1 MTIKPNPNWR
11 GDPTF
16 LPDVFRAFGVKFREY
31 PGWRDWGMGDFGV
44 IQGVIW
50 HHTGA
55 ANTSPE
61 YIRRNPRL
69 SNGLSSQFH
78 TAPDG
83 TQTILGAGIAWHAGK
98 GSHPGWPT
106 NDANRVSLGFEMQHD
121 GVSPWPD
128 VQLESTRLATAAILW
143 FLGKRA
149 TKQTMLAHWE
159 YSYHAQGKWDPGAG
173 NGKSGAMMNM
183 DVQRDKVNVL
193 IDNFTRTGNAYGKP
207 APAPKPALALGPLS
221 TKFFTDFTTGFIGPM
236 ISDVKDIRQQLTGG
250 RNATQ
255 YPGWSIGELVTAYQ
269 GRAGDYGTLPELIA
283 VNLKETEKLVDRVNQ
298 LHDQLVHLTQKG
310 IR

>member
-16 LPDVFRAFGVKFREY
+16 LPEVFRAFGVKFREY
-31 PGWRDWGMGDFGV
+31 PGWKDWGMGDFGT

-61 YIRRNPRL
+61 YIRNNPRL

-83 TQTILGAGIAWHAGK
+83 TQTILGAGIAWHAGR

-121 GVSPWPD
+121 GISPWPD

-149 TKQTMLAHWE
+149 TTHTMLAHWE
-159 YSYHAQGKWDPGAG
+159 YSMNAQGKWDPGAG
-173 NGKSGAMMNM
+173 NGKPGAVMNM
-183 DVQRDKVNVL
+183 NAQRDKVNWL
-193 IDNFTRTGNAYGKP
+193 IDNYTRTGNPYGKP
-207 APAPKPALALGPLS
+207 APAPKTAVALGPL
-221 TKFFTDFTTGFIGPM
+221 TEKYFTDFTTGYIGPL
-236 ISDVKDIRQQLTGG
+236 ISDVKDIRQQITGG
-250 RNATQ
+250 RDKGQ
-255 YPGWSIGELVTAYQ
+255 YPGWDLTELHKNYAAR
-269 GRAGDYGTLPELIA
+269 GGGNGTLPEIA
-283 VNLKETEKLVDRVNQ
+283 AVTLLELRDLRAAVRRLEHKETKR
-298 LHDQLVHLTQKG
+298 
-310 IR
+310 